1 MSASMTETTT
11 ITCLV
16 GDDHAALRKG
26 LVALLEA
33 EDDISVIGQG
43 GDGAEMLGL
52 VQRRR
57 PDVTI
62 VDLRMPGMDGV
73 ELCRAVADAGL
84 GTAVLIYTAFDEI
97 DSLEGALD
105 AGARGYV
112 LKSGPPGELLRAVRM
127 VHAGHPYIDPS
138 LAGSL
143 LEHRLGNATSLLSAR
158 ETEVLQLL
166 ADGLTTEAVGRQLYL
181 SPTTVRSYAENAMRK
196 LEANNRVHA
205 VANALRLGLVS

>member
-1 MSASMTETTT
+1 VTAES

-33 EDDISVIGQG
+33 EQDITVVGQAS
-43 GDGAEMLGL
+43 DGPEALALLE
-52 VQRRR
+52 RRK

-73 ELCRAVADAGL
+73 ELCRQVADSEFE
-84 GTAVLIYTAFDEI
+84 TSIVIYTAFDE
-97 DSLEGALD
+97 LEALD
-105 AGARGYV
+105 MALEAGAQGYV
-112 LKSGPPGELLRAVRM
+112 LKSGPPGELVRAVRM
-127 VHAGHPYIDPS
+127 VYAGHPYIDPA
-138 LAGSL
+138 LAGGL
-143 LEHRLGNATSLLSAR
+143 LEHRLGGASSLLSSR

-196 LEANNRVHA
+196 LEARNRVHA
-205 VANALRLGLVS
+205 VGNALRLGLIT